1 MPPSAWP
8 ADDGADWA
16 ASGIAASGIGGA
28 SMHLGQE
35 SGSGSVSASA
45 LLGQPLR
52 ADAAWRSWPIFPIEW
67 ESTRRRF
74 RAAGH
79 GCEPW
84 VVDPTGQQSLWLPLS
99 RDVPRL
105 SENFGQMLELA

>member
-8 ADDGADWA
+8 ADDGGRLRDW
-16 ASGIAASGIGGA
+16 AASGIGGA
-28 SMHLGQE
+28 SKHLGQE

-45 LLGQPLR
+45 FLGQPLR

-79 GCEPW
+79 R
-84 VVDPTGQQSLWLPLS
+84 PTVPLAAA
-99 RDVPRL
+99 L
-105 SENFGQMLELA
+105 S